1 MRATALPV
9 NVGNGGATGEDQMR
23 YTRAVIVATM
33 AVGVLALVPTQSATA
48 HRHSP
53 TADPSVISEWDQIGV
68 ATIAAD
74 NAASPPRKQGI
85 EVYLYLAF
93 MHAAV
98 YNAVVG
104 IEGGYQPYRFQARA
118 PRHASS
124 QAAAVAAAHRVLV
137 TYSPEQQTTLDAAY
151 DTSLSEIADGTAKS
165 DGIAYGELAA
175 DTLIAQRVGDGR
187 NSPISFTT
195 PPAAGVWRPT
205 PPAMAPFSAPWLGYV
220 KPLMIR
226 SGTQF
231 DAGPPPS
238 LTSAQ
243 YTRDFAEVKSLGS
256 LGSTDRTS
264 EQSET
269 ATFYSGNP
277 SVQLTLG
284 LVDQAAT
291 RHLDITESARMFA
304 AVMMSAADA
313 SISIWY
319 SKHHY
324 GFWRPITA
332 IRLADTDGNPMTD
345 PEPTWTPVIAT
356 PPYPD
361 WVSGYNGVVG
371 AYTRAL
377 QEVLGCR
384 DLRLTLIST
393 AFPVGD
399 PLRTRHYNSGRQVRQ
414 DVIDARVWLGLHFRS
429 ADTAAAR
436 MGQQV
441 ARYATSHYFGPTTRG
456 H

>member
-1 MRATALPV
+1 
-9 NVGNGGATGEDQMR
+9 MR
-23 YTRAVIVATM
+23 YTRAILVATI
-33 AVGVLALVPTQSATA
+33 AVGALALDPTQSATA
-48 HRHSP
+48 HRHGP
-53 TADPSVISEWDQIGV
+53 PADPSVISTWDQIGV
-68 ATIAAD
+68 ATINAD
-74 NAASPPRKQGI
+74 NATSPPRKQPI

-104 IEGGYQPYRFQARA
+104 IEGGYQPYRFHEPA

-137 TYSPEQQTTLDAAY
+137 TYSPEQQATLDAAY
-151 DTSLSEIADGTAKS
+151 DSSLSEIPDGSAKT

-175 DTLIAQRVGDGR
+175 ATLIAQRAGDGR
-187 NSPISFTT
+187 NAPVSFTT
-195 PPAAGVWRPT
+195 PPAVGVWRPT
-205 PPAMAPFSAPWLGYV
+205 PPAMAPFSAPWLGFV
-220 KPLMIR
+220 KPLLIR
-226 SGTQF
+226 SNTQF

-238 LTSAQ
+238 LTSKR
-243 YTRDFAEVKSLGS
+243 YTRDFAEVKAVGAVD
-256 LGSTDRTS
+256 STVRTAD
-264 EQSET
+264 QAET
-269 ATFYSGNP
+269 AKFYSANAG
-277 SVQLTLG
+277 VQLTMG
-284 LVDQAAT
+284 LVDQATT
-291 RHLDITESARMFA
+291 RHLDIVESARMFA
-304 AVMMSAADA
+304 GVMMSVADA
-313 SISIWY
+313 SISVWY
-319 SKHHY
+319 TKYHY

-332 IRLADTDGNPMTD
+332 IRLADTDGNTMTD
-345 PEPTWTPVIAT
+345 PDPTWTPVIAS

-393 AFPVGD
+393 AFPMGD
-399 PLRTRHYNSGRQVRQ
+399 PLRTRHYESGRQVRQ
-414 DVIDARVWLGLHFRS
+414 DVIDARVWLGLHFRF

-441 ARYATSHYFGPTTRG
+441 ARYAMSHYFQPTR
-456 H
+456 